1 MKEVPPR
8 HFSSN
13 KHVLQLAC
21 ELAAHPQT
29 YAAILHIIE
38 FGVAGVSATAQ
49 GSLDKSSSQ
58 LSGREESDEEEE
70 RDEEGAAEEIADEDK
85 AAAAAAADMNYP
97 FFELGPA
104 KMTLDTSLGLYADL
118 ESSLLRP
125 PTTPKQVHELQAF
138 KEKINSILMQSS
150 PKREHSPSLNR
161 GRLGE
166 GAADLEEVSEQFDA
180 PLLDEDLRNYLEQE
194 KNNRILKKMGY
205 FNQEEFLKFK

>member
-1 MKEVPPR
+1 M
-8 HFSSN
+8 
-13 KHVLQLAC
+13 LQLAC

-38 FGVAGVSATAQ
+38 FGVAGLSATAQ

-85 AAAAAAADMNYP
+85 AAAAAAAADMNYP

-150 PKREHSPSLNR
+150 PKREHSPSLSR

-166 GAADLEEVSEQFDA
+166 GAAADLEEVSEQFDA